1 MDFLYVVIL
10 FILQII
16 IIVQEFF
23 AFGTAYRMAKTHGDN
38 GVSLFGWLLVF
49 NLAAIIPGLGIYF
62 WLKYKDLG
70 KADSSNYSIQ
80 DSNEI

>member
-1 MDFLYVVIL
+1 MDSFNLAVVWQL
-10 FILQII
+10 II
-16 IIVQEFF
+16 VVQEFF

-62 WLKYKDLG
+62 WFKYRDLG
-70 KADSSNYSIQ
+70 SETYNNQ
-80 DSNEI
+80 EGREI